1 MTVLQFPPSSATYPP
16 LGTPEAPSPEGA
28 SGRLAELR
36 DMLASFCLNE
46 ARKLHQNSHSTPASI
61 VTVRE
66 LARVAGVVLAIE
78 GPSLPIGDSPVDFG
92 RFTPE
97 ELESYR
103 RLRDKAGRGAA

>member
-1 MTVLQFPPSSATYPP
+1 MILQFPPTNVTF
-16 LGTPEAPSPEGA
+16 TPAAVEAPSVEGA
-28 SGRLAELR
+28 SGRLTELR

-78 GPSLPIGDSPVDFG
+78 GPPMGPAGDGPVDFG
-92 RFTPE
+92 RFTPD

-103 RLRDKAGRGAA
+103 RLRDKAARGAA